1 MLKWK
6 ISSMTRY
13 TSLLAAVLLL
23 PLLPLRGQPHGQ
35 SPKTTWHTATSA
47 KLQAALP
54 ARAAVEKERIE
65 TEMPSATGI
74 TDNHGRVDSAVVL
87 ITAGYAA
94 QGKYSHYLLLQS
106 TLRLGADITLHPGS
120 YVIGW
125 TRVPEGLRVHIYE
138 ANTGHELGVVIAHP
152 QTQGSLVVPI
162 KIWPPNDRSVI
173 QIGRFT
179 IPYTPLD

>member
-1 MLKWK
+1 MLTS
-6 ISSMTRY
+6 ITRR
-13 TSLLAAVLLL
+13 TILLALTLL
-23 PLLPLRGQPHGQ
+23 PLSPSHAQPRVP
-35 SPKTTWHTATSA
+35 SPKTTWHTATPA
-47 KLQAALP
+47 ELQAALP

-74 TDNHGRVDSAVVL
+74 IDNHGRVDAAIVL

-106 TLRLGADITLHPGS
+106 SLRLGADMTLRPGN

-125 TRVPEGLRVHIYE
+125 TRVPEGLRVHVYE
-138 ANTGHELGVVIAHP
+138 AETGHEIGIVIAHP
-152 QTQGSLVVPI
+152 QIQGSLVVPI
-162 KIWPPNDRSVI
+162 KIWPPTDRSVI

-179 IPYTPLD
+179 IPYIPLD